1 MDNDIYCGYT
11 TELGGLSS
19 VSETG
24 TDRERNKGRKWN
36 EKELRLRLI
45 IVKRKK
51 SEKGAEEEEKFGNG
65 VKSVQKLDVQ

>member
-1 MDNDIYCGYT
+1 MK
-11 TELGGLSS
+11 
-19 VSETG
+19 
-24 TDRERNKGRKWN
+24 RKGVAFKV
-36 EKELRLRLI
+36 